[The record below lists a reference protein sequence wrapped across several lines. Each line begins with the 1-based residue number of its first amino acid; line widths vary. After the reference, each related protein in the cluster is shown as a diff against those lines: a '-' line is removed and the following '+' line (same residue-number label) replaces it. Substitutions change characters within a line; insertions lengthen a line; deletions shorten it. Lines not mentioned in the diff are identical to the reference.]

1 MAYAGPIPVRGTV
14 LVVDD
19 SLAMQRY
26 LRLLLEL
33 DGYRVETA
41 DSGHEALLKLARGCT
56 PQAMLLDVQMPGM
69 DGLETLRRLQQ
80 YRPRPKVIMCSGA
93 DDPTYIREAIALGA
107 YAYLA
112 KPIRP
117 LYLSAALVR
126 CLNEGPEKDLQH
138 LGAQLFVMPS
148 PGSP

>member
-1 MAYAGPIPVRGTV
+1 MAYAAPIPVKGTV

-41 DSGHEALLKLARGCT
+41 DSGHRALQSLARGCT
-56 PQAMLLDVQMPGM
+56 PQVILLDVQMPEM

-80 YRPRPKVIMCSGA
+80 CRPRPKVIMCSGA

-126 CLNEGPEKDLQH
+126 CLNEEPEKDLQH